1 MVDVVKAKM
10 DTIQSTAVSEDID
23 EFGREVFIINDIE
36 MDVGLVMSTYLMIT
50 MFINNL
56 FYVHLQSIA
65 LDLNTHKLK

>member
-36 MDVGLVMSTYLMIT
+36 MDVGPSNVHVFDDNYVYKQS
-50 MFINNL
+50 